1 MLKEWIESDVRPFDG
16 RSLAWL
22 SENYFFRDPIRSTYI
37 DESYFFAPAD
47 GIIVYQKAVKPD
59 ADLLDIKGKA
69 YTVRD
74 ALQDPVYDKVSMVI
88 GIFMTFFDV
97 HVNRVSFP
105 GRLSY
110 RSVESIHTFNYPM
123 LPMERMILD
132 DLRIDSQKADYL
144 RYNQRV
150 VNRIDAP
157 SLNRSYYLL
166 QVADYDVD
174 SITPFGLTQNQ
185 PFNQGQRFSQ
195 IRFGSQ
201 VDLIVPLAGEDDL
214 TFFLPTGCH
223 AEAGVDPVIEI
234 RRHDRLGP
242 ERAS

>member
-1 MLKEWIESDVRPFDG
+1 MLKEWIESDVRPFDD
-16 RSLAWL
+16 RPLAWL

-37 DESYFFAPAD
+37 DERYFFAPAD
-47 GIIVYQKAVKPD
+47 GILLYQKAVKPD
-59 ADLLDIKGKA
+59 ADLLDIKGGS
-69 YTVRD
+69 YTLRD
-74 ALQDPVYDKVSMVI
+74 ALQDPAYDKFSMVI
-88 GIFMTFFDV
+88 GVFMTFFDV
-97 HVNRVSFP
+97 HVNRVSFS

-110 RSVESIHTFNYPM
+110 RPVDPIRTFNSPM
-123 LPMERMILD
+123 LSMERGILD
-132 DLRIDSQKADYL
+132 ELRIDSQKADYL
-144 RYNQRV
+144 RHNQRV

-214 TFFLPTGCH
+214 TFLLPTGCH
-223 AEAGVDPVIEI
+223 VEAGIDPVIEI
-234 RRHDRLGP
+234 RRTRKSL
-242 ERAS
+242 

>member
-1 MLKEWIESDVRPFDG
+1 MLKEWIESDVRPFDD

-22 SENYFFRDPIRSTYI
+22 SENHFFRDPIRSTYI
-37 DESYFFAPAD
+37 DERYFFAPAD
-47 GIIVYQKAVKPD
+47 GIIVYQKALKPD
-59 ADLLDIKGKA
+59 ADLLDIKGRP
-69 YTVRD
+69 YTLRD
-74 ALQDPVYDKVSMVI
+74 ALQDSIYDKFSMVI

-105 GRLSY
+105 GRLWY
-110 RSVESIHTFNYPM
+110 RSMDPIHTFNYPM
-123 LPMERMILD
+123 LPTERMILD
-132 DLRIDSQKADYL
+132 DLRIDSRKADYL
-144 RYNQRV
+144 CYNQRV

-174 SITPFGLTQNQ
+174 SITPFELAQNQ
-185 PFNQGQRFSQ
+185 PFSQGQRFSQ

-214 TFFLPTGCH
+214 IFLLPTGCH
-223 AEAGVDPVIEI
+223 VEAGVDPVIEI
-234 RRHDRLGP
+234 RRTVRP
-242 ERAS
+242 AES